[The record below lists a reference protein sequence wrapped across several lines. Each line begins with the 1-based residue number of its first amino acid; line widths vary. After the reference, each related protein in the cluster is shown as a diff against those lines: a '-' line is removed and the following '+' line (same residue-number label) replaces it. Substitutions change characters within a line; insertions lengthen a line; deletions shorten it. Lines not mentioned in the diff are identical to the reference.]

1 MFRGIQV
8 DKIVQLA
15 DATSGKAT
23 SGPVAVV
30 PAKAFV
36 KITLR
41 ITTVDDL
48 ERVRIVDRLPGGL
61 EPLDPATDTLAA
73 ESQNTCD
80 TSVYRGRNSY
90 AYYGWMRWCWQ
101 PFGSRQTTPR
111 KIVWDSR
118 WIRAGS
124 YEVSYLAVAATQGL
138 FVLPAGEAFSVAMPE
153 VMGTSAVS
161 IVAVEEVDAGLKT
174 LKDILARDTASMSLD
189 ASVAALGA
197 DGQRMLTVKPCA
209 GGCPNGGTCNL
220 RTGVCQCFMGI
231 IPTAGDCRT
240 MNGEKNPHTEP
251 MKMPDDS
258 AWAIAVVCALVLIAV
273 IAVVATKRIR
283 GRARHCDRSVKAEA
297 GKEIVSV
304 SVGANGGEE
313 RSSSTRTNNEAG
325 VGGLELAVR
334 GGSEGE
340 KLM

>member
-15 DATSGKAT
+15 VSTSGKAT

-283 GRARHCDRSVKAEA
+283 GRAHHCDRSVKAEA